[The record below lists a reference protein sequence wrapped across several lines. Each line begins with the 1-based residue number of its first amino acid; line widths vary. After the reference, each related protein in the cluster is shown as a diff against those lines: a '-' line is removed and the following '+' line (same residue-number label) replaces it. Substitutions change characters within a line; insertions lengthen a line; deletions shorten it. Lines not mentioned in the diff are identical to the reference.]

1 MAYFPVFIEIEN
13 KEVILVGGGR
23 VASHKMDILLQFKPR
38 ITVISPQFC
47 EELLLLAQQ
56 NPNHVTLITK
66 KFADYDIQGAT
77 FVVAATDDE
86 DLNSHI
92 SSICQE
98 KNILV
103 NVVDVKKECSFIFP
117 AIVKKKEL
125 VIAISTSGSSP
136 ALASRLKQDISEA
149 IPDYYVDVI
158 EFLGEHRDYI
168 RREISTQKE
177 RKLVY
182 NQFIDLAIEGRG
194 KLSVDHLA
202 AVIQKIKK

>member
-66 KFADYDIQGAT
+66 KFTDYDIQGAT

-103 NVVDVKKECSFIFP
+103 NVVDVKKECSIIFP

-182 NQFIDLAIEGRG
+182 NQFIDLAIEGRS